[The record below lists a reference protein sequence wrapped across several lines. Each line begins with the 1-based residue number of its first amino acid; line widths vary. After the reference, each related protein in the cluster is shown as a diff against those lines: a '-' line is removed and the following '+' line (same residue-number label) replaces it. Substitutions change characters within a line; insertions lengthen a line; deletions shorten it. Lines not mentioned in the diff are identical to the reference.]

1 MGNYEQLKQ
10 AVSNVIKNNGN
21 MEITGD
27 ILQNTL
33 LSIISTVGGN
43 ATFAGIATPTTN
55 PGTPDQNVF
64 YIASEPGVYTNFGG
78 VNLIDQVLIF
88 ANTNGQWVAKN
99 TNIPLLEAVKK
110 AIKTADEA
118 NTKAD
123 TNERT
128 IGELKHTVEGN
139 TQNIEVLQN
148 VEDYDVLVSG
158 NSEALPTENSVDIR
172 IQNLNV
178 NGPST
183 DVETINIPAATE
195 SKAGVMSAKDKTLLT
210 KIENIMLPYYGIEFD
225 TTISTPT

>member
-64 YIASEPGVYTNFGG
+64 YLASEPGVYTNFGG

-88 ANTNGQWVAKN
+88 TNTNGQWAAKN
-99 TNIPLLEAVKK
+99 TNIP
-110 AIKTADEA
+110 
-118 NTKAD
+118 
-123 TNERT
+123 
-128 IGELKHTVEGN
+128 
-139 TQNIEVLQN
+139 
-148 VEDYDVLVSG
+148 
-158 NSEALPTENSVDIR
+158 
-172 IQNLNV
+172 
-178 NGPST
+178 
-183 DVETINIPAATE
+183 
-195 SKAGVMSAKDKTLLT
+195 
-210 KIENIMLPYYGIEFD
+210 
-225 TTISTPT
+225 